1 MKTRKKATALI
12 SEMPRYDYRGLQ
24 AVPNLKFQ
32 LSQPR
37 KSFHATNN
45 HTEMATR
52 KHNDFLD
59 GEDSEDDGSQG
70 YNSEA
75 EDLRKG
81 GRSLK
86 RRKVES
92 DPSDDEIAEFSDDEK
107 DEQKQKSKDSEV
119 IKGNSTRNQTAAELP
134 GVSKPL
140 TKKNLVATAA
150 AIKRS
155 GVVYLSRIPP
165 FMKPT
170 KLRSLLEP
178 YGAINRI
185 FLTPEDPASHT
196 RRVRN
201 GGNKK
206 RSFVDGWAE
215 FVNKADAKQACE
227 LLNARTIGGKKGT
240 YYHDDVWNL
249 LYLKGFKWNNLTEQ
263 IAAENA
269 ERASRMR
276 AEISKTTKE
285 NREFVQNVERA
296 KMLEGMEAK
305 KAAKRR
311 KEAEDEDGVD
321 VPKEA
326 KKGGERPRNFKQ
338 TPVVSKR
345 KPEDQPEQVKRVL
358 SKIF

>member
-1 MKTRKKATALI
+1 
-12 SEMPRYDYRGLQ
+12 
-24 AVPNLKFQ
+24 
-32 LSQPR
+32 
-37 KSFHATNN
+37 
-45 HTEMATR
+45 MATR

-59 GEDSEDDGSQG
+59 LEESDGNESQG

-75 EDLRKG
+75 EDLKKG
-81 GRSLK
+81 GRSVK
-86 RRKVES
+86 RRKVEE
-92 DPSDDEIAEFSDDEK
+92 DDQSDDEDIDQNSDKEEQDAEVYAIE
-107 DEQKQKSKDSEV
+107 EASKDIESESKPKR
-119 IKGNSTRNQTAAELP
+119 ISKELELP
-134 GVSKPL
+134 GVSRPL
-140 TKKNLVATAA
+140 TKKNLVASAA
-150 AIKRS
+150 AIKKS

-178 YGAINRI
+178 YGDINRI

-206 RSFVDGWAE
+206 RSFVDGWVE
-215 FVNKADAKQACE
+215 FVNKADAKKVCE
-227 LLNARTIGGKKGT
+227 LLNAKTIGGKKGN

-249 LYLKGFKWNNLTEQ
+249 LYLKGFKWNNLTDQ

-269 ERASRMR
+269 ERTSRMR

-285 NREFVQNVERA
+285 NKEFVQNVERA
-296 KMLEGMEAK
+296 KIQEGMEAK

-311 KEAEDEDGVD
+311 KDDDVDVTKEGNAED
-321 VPKEA
+321 
-326 KKGGERPRNFKQ
+326 KKQKKDADRPMRFKQ
-338 TPVVSKR
+338 NAPALKNKAQNQT
-345 KPEDQPEQVKRVL
+345 DQVKRVL

>member
-1 MKTRKKATALI
+1 M
-12 SEMPRYDYRGLQ
+12 S
-24 AVPNLKFQ
+24 
-32 LSQPR
+32 
-37 KSFHATNN
+37 
-45 HTEMATR
+45 TR

-59 GEDSEDDGSQG
+59 LEESDGNESQG
-70 YNSEA
+70 YDSEA
-75 EDLRKG
+75 EDLKKG

-86 RRKVES
+86 RRKVDE
-92 DPSDDEIAEFSDDEK
+92 DQSDDDDEQNS
-107 DEQKQKSKDSEV
+107 DQEDQDLENDAAQKTSKDIESKPKK
-119 IKGNSTRNQTAAELP
+119 ITKELELL
-134 GVSKPL
+134 GVSRPL
-140 TKKNLVATAA
+140 TKKNLVASAA
-150 AIKRS
+150 AIKKS

-178 YGAINRI
+178 YGDINRI

-206 RSFVDGWAE
+206 RSFVDGWVE
-215 FVNKADAKQACE
+215 FVNKADAKKVCE
-227 LLNARTIGGKKGT
+227 LLNAKTIGGKKGN

-269 ERASRMR
+269 ERTSRMR

-285 NREFVQNVERA
+285 NKEFVQNVERA
-296 KMLEGMEAK
+296 KIMEGMEAK

-311 KEAEDEDGVD
+311 KDVDAEADAT
-321 VPKEA
+321 KEEA
-326 KKGGERPRNFKQ
+326 VETKKQKTNADRPMHFKQ
-338 TPVVSKR
+338 NVPALKSKAQS
-345 KPEDQPEQVKRVL
+345 QPDQVKRVL

>member
-1 MKTRKKATALI
+1 
-12 SEMPRYDYRGLQ
+12 
-24 AVPNLKFQ
+24 VPNLKFQ
-32 LSQPR
+32 LLSLGNLP
-37 KSFHATNN
+37 STP
-45 HTEMATR
+45 TTIGMATR

-59 GEDSEDDGSQG
+59 VEESEDDDSQG
-70 YNSEA
+70 YNSE
-75 EDLRKG
+75 DDKLRKG
-81 GRSLK
+81 GRSPK
-86 RRKVES
+86 RRKVERA
-92 DPSDDEIAEFSDDEK
+92 SDDEDAEFNDEETAEQEEKSKLRESRKEK
-107 DEQKQKSKDSEV
+107 DTK
-119 IKGNSTRNQTAAELP
+119 TRSITDLP

-140 TKKNLVATAA
+140 TKNLVATAA

-206 RSFVDGWAE
+206 RSFVDGWVE

-227 LLNARTIGGKKGT
+227 LLNARTVGGKKGT

-285 NREFVQNVERA
+285 NKEFVQNVERA

-311 KEAEDEDGVD
+311 KETEDGGSEEVR
-321 VPKEA
+321 KEA
-326 KKGGERPRNFKQ
+326 KKGGERARHFKQ
-338 TPVVSKR
+338 TPVALKR
-345 KPEDQPEQVKRVL
+345 RPEDQPEQVKRVL

>member
-1 MKTRKKATALI
+1 
-12 SEMPRYDYRGLQ
+12 
-24 AVPNLKFQ
+24 
-32 LSQPR
+32 
-37 KSFHATNN
+37 
-45 HTEMATR
+45 MATR

-59 GEDSEDDGSQG
+59 LEESDGDESQG

-75 EDLRKG
+75 EDLKKG

-86 RRKVES
+86 RRKVG
-92 DPSDDEIAEFSDDEK
+92 DDQSDDEDVEQNSDQEEQDSK
-107 DEQKQKSKDSEV
+107 DDIIEEPSKEIESKSESKSKPKNTSKEL
-119 IKGNSTRNQTAAELP
+119 ELP
-134 GVSKPL
+134 GISRPL
-140 TKKNLVATAA
+140 TKKNLVASAA
-150 AIKRS
+150 AIKKS

-178 YGAINRI
+178 YGDINRI
-185 FLTPEDPASHT
+185 FMTPEDPASHT

-206 RSFVDGWAE
+206 RSFVDGWVE
-215 FVNKADAKQACE
+215 FVNKADAKKVCE
-227 LLNARTIGGKKGT
+227 LLNANTIGGKKGN

-269 ERASRMR
+269 ERNSRMR

-285 NREFVQNVERA
+285 NKEYVQNVERA
-296 KMLEGMEAK
+296 KIQEGMEAK
-305 KAAKRR
+305 KAAKKR
-311 KEAEDEDGVD
+311 KDGDDADVTKDENV
-321 VPKEA
+321 EA
-326 KKGGERPRNFKQ
+326 KKQKKDANRPMRFKQ
-338 TPVVSKR
+338 NAPALKNKTQS
-345 KPEDQPEQVKRVL
+345 QPEQVKRVL

>member
-1 MKTRKKATALI
+1 MGSLTEKVGGFL
-12 SEMPRYDYRGLQ
+12 
-24 AVPNLKFQ
+24 NFN
-32 LSQPR
+32 
-37 KSFHATNN
+37 TNSN
-45 HTEMATR
+45 KMATR

-59 GEDSEDDGSQG
+59 TDQNDEDGSQG
-70 YNSEA
+70 YDSEK

-81 GRSLK
+81 GRTPK
-86 RRKVES
+86 RRRVES
-92 DPSDDEIAEFSDDEK
+92 DGSDNEIDVQASEDESNEEEDDAKPDDEP
-107 DEQKQKSKDSEV
+107 KSSKEAQIKYKKSREV
-119 IKGNSTRNQTAAELP
+119 TELP
-134 GVSKPL
+134 GISKPL
-140 TKKNLVATAA
+140 TKKNLVATEVAV
-150 AIKRS
+150 KRS

-206 RSFVDGWAE
+206 RSFTDGWVE
-215 FVNKADAKQACE
+215 FVDKKDAKHACE
-227 LLNARTIGGKKGT
+227 LLNAKIIGGKKGS

-249 LYLKGFKWNNLTEQ
+249 LYLRGFKWNNLTAQ
-263 IAAENA
+263 ISEENA
-269 ERASRMR
+269 ERAARLK

-285 NREFVQNVERA
+285 NKDFVQNVERA
-296 KMLEGMEAK
+296 KMLEGMGAK

-311 KEAEDEDGVD
+311 KGEEDD
-321 VPKEA
+321 VESKDPIVKEKV
-326 KKGGERPRNFKQ
+326 KKGGERQRHFTQ
-338 TPVVSKR
+338 TAVAAKR
-345 KPEDQPEQVKRVL
+345 TSENQPDQVKRVL

>member
-1 MKTRKKATALI
+1 
-12 SEMPRYDYRGLQ
+12 
-24 AVPNLKFQ
+24 
-32 LSQPR
+32 
-37 KSFHATNN
+37 
-45 HTEMATR
+45 MATR

-59 GEDSEDDGSQG
+59 ASQSDDDASQG
-70 YNSEA
+70 YDSEI
-75 EDLRKG
+75 EDLKKG
-81 GRSLK
+81 GRSSK
-86 RRKVES
+86 RRKIDSDASDISDEEVEQQ
-92 DPSDDEIAEFSDDEK
+92 DEEEDDDEDEDVEAEKEK
-107 DEQKQKSKDSEV
+107 ESTADSKKSKKATLQGS
-119 IKGNSTRNQTAAELP
+119 KSSELP
-134 GVSKPL
+134 GVSRPL
-140 TKKNLVATAA
+140 TKKNLVASAA
-150 AIKRS
+150 AIKKS

-185 FLTPEDPASHT
+185 FLSPEDPASYT

-206 RSFVDGWAE
+206 RSFIDGWAE
-215 FVNKADAKQACE
+215 FVYKKDAKHACE

-249 LYLKGFKWNNLTEQ
+249 LYLKGFKWHNLTEQ

-285 NREFVQNVERA
+285 NKEFVQNVERA

-311 KEAEDEDGVD
+311 KEDEDTPRVEKP
-321 VPKEA
+321 VKES
-326 KKGGERPRNFKQ
+326 KNKGERPRHFKQ
-338 TPVVSKR
+338 TQVAVKK
-345 KPEDQPEQVKRVL
+345 KPEEQPEQVKRVL

>member
-1 MKTRKKATALI
+1 
-12 SEMPRYDYRGLQ
+12 
-24 AVPNLKFQ
+24 
-32 LSQPR
+32 
-37 KSFHATNN
+37 
-45 HTEMATR
+45 MATR
-52 KHNDFLD
+52 KHEDFLD
-59 GEDSEDDGSQG
+59 VEESEYDGSQG
-70 YNSEA
+70 YNSE
-75 EDLRKG
+75 DDNLRKG
-81 GRSLK
+81 GRSPK
-86 RRKVES
+86 RRKVERA
-92 DPSDDEIAEFSDDEK
+92 SDDEDAEFSDE
-107 DEQKQKSKDSEV
+107 ETAEREEKSKPRENEEESDTKPRRV
-119 IKGNSTRNQTAAELP
+119 TDLP
-134 GVSKPL
+134 NVSKPL

-165 FMKPT
+165 FMKST

-206 RSFVDGWAE
+206 RSFVDGWVE

-285 NREFVQNVERA
+285 NKEFVQNVERA

-311 KEAEDEDGVD
+311 KETEDGGSETVH
-321 VPKEA
+321 KET
-326 KKGGERPRNFKQ
+326 KKGGERARQFKQ
-338 TPVVSKR
+338 TLVAAKR
-345 KPEDQPEQVKRVL
+345 RPEDQPEQVKRVL

>member
-1 MKTRKKATALI
+1 MAT
-12 SEMPRYDYRGLQ
+12 
-24 AVPNLKFQ
+24 
-32 LSQPR
+32 
-37 KSFHATNN
+37 
-45 HTEMATR
+45 TR

-59 GEDSEDDGSQG
+59 LEESDGNESQG
-70 YNSEA
+70 YDSEA
-75 EDLRKG
+75 EDLKKG

-86 RRKVES
+86 RRKVN
-92 DPSDDEIAEFSDDEK
+92 DDDQSDDEDVA
-107 DEQKQKSKDSEV
+107 QKSDGEEQDIEDDIEGDASKDTESKSKSKPTKISDEL
-119 IKGNSTRNQTAAELP
+119 ELP
-134 GVSKPL
+134 GVSRPL
-140 TKKNLVATAA
+140 TNKKLVASAA
-150 AIKRS
+150 AIKKS

-165 FMKPT
+165 FMKPQ

-178 YGAINRI
+178 YGTINRI

-206 RSFVDGWAE
+206 RSFVDGWVE
-215 FVNKADAKQACE
+215 FVNKANAKKVCE
-227 LLNARTIGGKKGT
+227 LLNAKTIGGKKGN

-269 ERASRMR
+269 ERTSRMR

-285 NREFVQNVERA
+285 NKEFVQNVERA
-296 KMLEGMEAK
+296 KIQEGMEAK

-311 KEAEDEDGVD
+311 KVDEVD
-321 VPKEA
+321 TTTNDDNVEA
-326 KKGGERPRNFKQ
+326 KKQKKDTDRPMRFKQ
-338 TPVVSKR
+338 NAPALKNKVQN
-345 KPEDQPEQVKRVL
+345 QPEQVKRVL

>member
-1 MKTRKKATALI
+1 
-12 SEMPRYDYRGLQ
+12 
-24 AVPNLKFQ
+24 
-32 LSQPR
+32 
-37 KSFHATNN
+37 
-45 HTEMATR
+45 MATR
-52 KHNDFLD
+52 KHNEFLD
-59 GEDSEDDGSQG
+59 ADASEDDQSQG
-70 YNSEA
+70 YDSEI
-75 EDLRKG
+75 EDLKKG
-81 GRSLK
+81 ERSAK

-92 DPSDDEIAEFSDDEK
+92 DVSDGDDDDAEEGT
-107 DEQKQKSKDSEV
+107 QKKSKS
-119 IKGNSTRNQTAAELP
+119 AELP
-134 GVSKPL
+134 GVSKSL
-140 TKKNLVATAA
+140 TKKNLVATEK
-150 AIKRS
+150 AIKKS

-165 FMKPT
+165 FMKPS

-185 FLTPEDPASHT
+185 FLTPEDPTSHT

-206 RSFVDGWAE
+206 RSFVDGWIE
-215 FVNKADAKQACE
+215 WVNKAEAKQVCE
-227 LLNARTIGGKKGT
+227 LLNAKTIGGKKGT

-285 NREFVQNVERA
+285 NKEFVQNVERA
-296 KMLEGMEAK
+296 KMLETMEAK
-305 KAAKRR
+305 KAAKAAKKR
-311 KEAEDEDGVD
+311 KEDPGAVSTS
-321 VPKEA
+321 EA
-326 KKGGERPRNFKQ
+326 PISKKAERPRHFKQ
-338 TPVVSKR
+338 TTVAAKR

>member
-1 MKTRKKATALI
+1 
-12 SEMPRYDYRGLQ
+12 
-24 AVPNLKFQ
+24 
-32 LSQPR
+32 
-37 KSFHATNN
+37 
-45 HTEMATR
+45 MATR
-52 KHNDFLD
+52 KHNNFLD
-59 GEDSEDDGSQG
+59 ADQSDEDGSQG
-70 YNSEA
+70 YNSEI

-81 GRSLK
+81 GRSPK
-86 RRKVES
+86 RRRVEI
-92 DPSDDEIAEFSDDEK
+92 DEEEGHASGEELDGEGPNQPGDAG
-107 DEQKQKSKDSEV
+107 SKDTDGTKPKSDKSRKAV
-119 IKGNSTRNQTAAELP
+119 ELP

-140 TKKNLVATAA
+140 TKKNLVATEAA
-150 AIKRS
+150 VKRS

-185 FLTPEDPASHT
+185 FLSPEDPASHT

-206 RSFVDGWAE
+206 RSYTDGWVE
-215 FVNKADAKQACE
+215 FVNKVDAKHACE
-227 LLNARTIGGKKGT
+227 LLNARNIGGKKGT

-249 LYLKGFKWNNLTEQ
+249 LYLKGFKWHNLTEQ

-269 ERASRMR
+269 ERASRLKV
-276 AEISKTTKE
+276 EISKTTKE
-285 NREFVQNVERA
+285 NKEFVRNVERA

-311 KEAEDEDGVD
+311 KEDEDAIG
-321 VPKEA
+321 
-326 KKGGERPRNFKQ
+326 KKGATVKEQNTNGERPRHFKQ
-338 TPVVSKR
+338 TAVASK
-345 KPEDQPEQVKRVL
+345 KKSEDQPEQVKRVL